1 MPSSKS
7 IATIQALRAM
17 AAVLVIFQHIMI
29 VLLGSFGVDIFF
41 VISGFVI
48 AYVGASEKPGEFF
61 LKRLFRIVPLYWL
74 GTVAVFAI
82 AGVAP
87 SLLNSTTTNV
97 TELIKS
103 LFFIPYVKDNGL
115 THPVLFLGWTL
126 NYEMFFYAIFTVA
139 LTFGAK
145 RAPVIATAVIASLVL
160 IGLLFPIDS
169 EPFRFWT
176 RPIMLEFLFGAWIYV
191 AWQKGVKLRVN
202 PGFALAAGAA
212 LLVLMGWEESTKAFD
227 WIEPLSFGIPAATI
241 VVLAL
246 ACEGKIKVSAALLAI
261 GDASYSLYLFH
272 PYLVYPAQKII
283 SHFTPNPLAIVLAI
297 PFMIAVSI
305 GFALLSYRTIE
316 RPSNLW
322 LRATFMAPRVRP
334 VTA

>member
-7 IATIQALRAM
+7 IANIQALRAV
-17 AAVLVIFQHIMI
+17 AATLVIFQHILI

-48 AYVGASEKPGEFF
+48 AYVGTSERPDEFL

-74 GTVAVFAI
+74 GTFAVLAI

-87 SLLNSTTTNV
+87 SLLNSTTANV

-115 THPVLFLGWTL
+115 THPLLFLGWTL
-126 NYEMFFYAIFTVA
+126 NYEMFFYAIFAFA
-139 LTFGAK
+139 LTFGAR
-145 RAPVIATAVIASLVL
+145 RAPVVATAIIASLVL
-160 IGLLFPIDS
+160 VGLLLPIET
-169 EPFRFWT
+169 EPLRFWM
-176 RPIMLEFLFGAWIYV
+176 RPIMLEFLFGVWIFV
-191 AWQKGVKLRVN
+191 GWQEGIKLQIDPRS
-202 PGFALAAGAA
+202 ALAIGAA
-212 LLVLMGWEESTKAFD
+212 LLVLMGWEESRKSFD

-246 ACEGKIKVSAALLAI
+246 ACEGKLKVPVALLAI

-297 PFMIAVSI
+297 PFMVAASIAL
-305 GFALLSYRTIE
+305 ALASYRIIE
-316 RPSNLW
+316 RPTNIW
-322 LRATFMAPRVRP
+322 LRATLMRPRAGAV
-334 VTA
+334 VA